1 MCHRRQFSR
10 QPLHYVAQG
19 PRPRIRRRARQQ
31 LHCAAAFPRVPAASA
46 GPQRVSKANGEC
58 LFLFQ
63 NSKFLGQFRV
73 HTRARASI
81 LLTPPEGGVILSDD
95 FWDHGEST
103 CYTANSSREVVK
115 TVLRAGLFLLRLEK
129 GQKADSRD
137 LNDLETNTGDIT
149 LGLTGATEAGDE
161 DLVVLVDEVEAA
173 VVGDEGGDLLAVL
186 DELDTDALSDSRVG
200 LLGLDADLLEDDALG
215 LGRAT
220 GGGGLVEVAE
230 GALLVGS
237 VGPAVVS
244 AGRDLLTGCV
254 KSTGLAILKKLQ
266 GGEARETEKCWWLE
280 QRIRERTGKVNRHD
294 GLLRVRLCLW
304 SICRALRTPVASL
317 ILVLTAKRAL
327 HLMILLWSLYR
338 GETA

>member
-1 MCHRRQFSR
+1 M
-10 QPLHYVAQG
+10 
-19 PRPRIRRRARQQ
+19 
-31 LHCAAAFPRVPAASA
+31 
-46 GPQRVSKANGEC
+46 
-58 LFLFQ
+58 
-63 NSKFLGQFRV
+63 
-73 HTRARASI
+73 
-81 LLTPPEGGVILSDD
+81 
-95 FWDHGEST
+95 
-103 CYTANSSREVVK
+103 VK

-254 KSTGLAILKKLQ
+254 KSTGLSH
-266 GGEARETEKCWWLE
+266 LE
-280 QRIRERTGKVNRHD
+280 
-294 GLLRVRLCLW
+294 
-304 SICRALRTPVASL
+304 
-317 ILVLTAKRAL
+317 
-327 HLMILLWSLYR
+327 
-338 GETA
+338 ETARW